1 MGGDKAKSPQK
12 SGSVDLDLLLSSKVK
27 LKKNKQKKNTNNT
40 AKFPFNKQSFPR
52 STQQIETHFVDSKQ
66 EEHNEWLTSSKN

>member
-27 LKKNKQKKNTNNT
+27 LKKKKSNNT

-52 STQQIETHFVDSKQ
+52 STQQIETHFVDSKYEPRGAQ
-66 EEHNEWLTSSKN
+66 